1 MQLAE
6 LVLTEE
12 ERSMLAGEQGRG
24 GQRAMEMVVALARI
38 YGATDL
44 VPIRSAQ
51 VAGVSYA
58 NIGDAGLEFLGQW
71 ADEGARVRVPAMLNP
86 AGMDLRAWQEMG
98 TPAEFAEKQLAVIA
112 TYERMGVRP
121 TCTCAP
127 YLLEEGAGLG
137 DHLAWSESSAV
148 AYANSVLGAR
158 TNREGGPSA
167 LAAAIVGRTGNYGL
181 HLDEGRQPTES
192 FLVRAP
198 LRTVADWGALGAI
211 IGRGSGGV
219 PFIIL
224 DDSALEKDC
233 SGRGRDPSAIRS
245 IGPCGRRPVAAPMAT
260 RAYAPGEN
268 YIPVDPEWRDG
279 LRSLGAAAAATGSVA
294 LFHLA
299 DVTPEARLGLVRRP
313 RGTPQVIEGLDRGY
327 ALLDGEAE
335 RLDLVAIG
343 CPHASLEQVQAV
355 AAYLAGKRLA
365 IPLWLMVSRQVAE
378 LARERGLAAGLEA
391 TGARLTADTCVV
403 VAPLK
408 AMGVR
413 AVATDSAKAACYLPG
428 HQGVQVR
435 FGTLER
441 CLEAALRGKWR

>member
-1 MQLAE
+1 
-6 LVLTEE
+6 
-12 ERSMLAGEQGRG
+12 MLAGEQGRG

-71 ADEGARVRVPAMLNP
+71 ANEGAHVRVPAMLNP

-112 TYERMGVRP
+112 AYERMGVRP

-127 YLLEEGAGLG
+127 YLLEECAGLG

-211 IGRGSGGV
+211 IGRGSRGV

-224 DDSALEKDC
+224 DA
-233 SGRGRDPSAIRS
+233 PSQS
-245 IGPCGRRPVAAPMAT
+245 SCPS
-260 RAYAPGEN
+260 
-268 YIPVDPEWRDG
+268 VDAELRDG

-299 DVTPEARLGLVRRP
+299 DVTPEARLGLVRTP

-327 ALLDGEAE
+327 ALLDDEAG

-343 CPHASLEQVQAV
+343 CPHASLEQVQTV
-355 AAYLAGKRLA
+355 ATYLAGKRLA

-378 LARERGLAAGLEA
+378 LAQERGLATRLEA
-391 TGARLTADTCVV
+391 VGARLVADTCVV

-408 AMGVR
+408 AMGMQ

>member
-1 MQLAE
+1 MLNH
-6 LVLTEE
+6 LSLTDE
-12 ERSMLAGEQGRG
+12 ERAMLAGEQGRG
-24 GQRAMEMVVALARI
+24 GQRALEMVVALARL
-38 YGATDL
+38 YGAADL
-44 VPIRSAQ
+44 VPIKSAQ
-51 VAGVSYA
+51 VSGVSYA
-58 NIGDAGLEFLGQW
+58 NIGDAGLEFLSQW
-71 ADEGARVRVPAMLNP
+71 ADEGACVRVPAMLNP

-112 TYERMGVRP
+112 AYERMGVRP

-127 YLLEEGAGLG
+127 YLLDECASLG

-158 TNREGGPSA
+158 SNREGGPSA

-181 HLDEGRQPTES
+181 LLDEGRLPTES
-192 FLVRAP
+192 FLARAP

-211 IGRGSGGV
+211 VGRASRGV
-219 PFIIL
+219 PFITLADETIQTL
-224 DDSALEKDC
+224 WVSEA
-233 SGRGRDPSAIRS
+233 GRAF
-245 IGPCGRRPVAAPMAT
+245 
-260 RAYAPGEN
+260 
-268 YIPVDPEWRDG
+268 VDADTRDG
-279 LRSLGAAAAATGSVA
+279 LRSLGAAAAATGSVG

-299 DVTPEARLGLVRRP
+299 GVTPEARLGLVHAP
-313 RGTPQVIEGLDRGY
+313 DDAPQVIETLDQ
-327 ALLDGEAE
+327 AWAFLDGEVE

-355 AAYLAGKRLA
+355 ASYLGGKRLA
-365 IPLWLMVSRQVAE
+365 VPLWLMVSRQVAD
-378 LARERGLAAGLEA
+378 LAQQSGLAPALEA
-391 TGARLTADTCVV
+391 AGGRLVADTCVV

-435 FGTLER
+435 FGDWER
-441 CLEAALRGKWR
+441 CLAAALRGEWR